1 MCVAYPGKI
10 LSIENHHAHVDFT
23 GSVVPVNISMVDV
36 APGDYVLVHAGMAI
50 QKVETEEAQEW
61 IALFRDLEDATKEMD
76 EESGFVAATVTEKMK
91 VNNESVVAVPK
102 APHKLESAASYGPET
117 EDTHHA

>member
-10 LSIENHHAHVDFT
+10 LSIENNHARVDFT
-23 GSVVPVNISMVDV
+23 GSVVPVNISLVDV

-50 QKVETEEAQEW
+50 QKVETEEAKEW

-76 EESGFVAATVTEKMK
+76 EESDSTAASKMK
-91 VNNESVVAVPK
+91 VNNESVTAIPK
-102 APHKLESAASYGPET
+102 APHKLETTASSVSET

>member
-10 LSIENHHAHVDFT
+10 LSIENNHARVDFT

-36 APGDYVLVHAGMAI
+36 EPGDYVLVHAGMAI

-61 IALFRDLEDATKEMD
+61 IALFRDLEEATEDVAD
-76 EESGFVAATVTEKMK
+76 EVPDVATTENDNAVQAES
-91 VNNESVVAVPK
+91 
-102 APHKLESAASYGPET
+102 ET
-117 EDTHHA
+117 EDIHHA

>member
-10 LSIENHHAHVDFT
+10 LSIENQHACVDFT

-36 APGDYVLVHAGMAI
+36 EIGDYVLVHAGMAI

-61 IALFRDLEDATKEMD
+61 IALFRDLEEATADIAD
-76 EESGFVAATVTEKMK
+76 EAPAVVSAEKIETTVQDESTKFEPA
-91 VNNESVVAVPK
+91 ES
-102 APHKLESAASYGPET
+102 ET

>member
-10 LSIENHHAHVDFT
+10 LSIENNHARVDFT

-36 APGDYVLVHAGMAI
+36 EPGDYVLVHAGMAI

-61 IALFRDLEDATKEMD
+61 IALFRDLEEATEDVAD
-76 EESGFVAATVTEKMK
+76 EAPDVAPTE
-91 VNNESVVAVPK
+91 NNNAVQ
-102 APHKLESAASYGPET
+102 AALEA

>member
-1 MCVAYPGKI
+1 MCVAYPGKV
-10 LSIENHHAHVDFT
+10 LAIENNHARVDFT

-50 QKVETEEAQEW
+50 QKVETEEAKEW
-61 IALFRDLEDATKEMD
+61 IALFRDEIKDAAQ
-76 EESGFVAATVTEKMK
+76 EESET
-91 VNNESVVAVPK
+91 
-102 APHKLESAASYGPET
+102 AASSVSAT

>member
-10 LSIENHHAHVDFT
+10 LSIENNHARVDFT

-61 IALFRDLEDATKEMD
+61 IALFRDLE
-76 EESGFVAATVTEKMK
+76 AATEDVADEVPDVATTENDNA
-91 VNNESVVAVPK
+91 VQAES
-102 APHKLESAASYGPET
+102 ET
-117 EDTHHA
+117 EDTYHA

>member
-10 LSIENHHAHVDFT
+10 LSIENNHARVDFT

-36 APGDYVLVHAGMAI
+36 EPGDYVLVHAGMAI

-61 IALFRDLEDATKEMD
+61 IALFRDLE
-76 EESGFVAATVTEKMK
+76 AATEDVADEVPDVATTENDNA
-91 VNNESVVAVPK
+91 VQAES
-102 APHKLESAASYGPET
+102 ET
-117 EDTHHA
+117 EDIHHA

>member
-10 LSIENHHAHVDFT
+10 LSIENNHARVDFT

-36 APGDYVLVHAGMAI
+36 VPGDYVLVHAGMAI

-61 IALFRDLEDATKEMD
+61 IALFRDLEEATEDVAD
-76 EESGFVAATVTEKMK
+76 EAPAVASPEKIEATVQD
-91 VNNESVVAVPK
+91 ESTKFVPS
-102 APHKLESAASYGPET
+102 ESET
-117 EDTHHA
+117 EGTHHA

>member
-10 LSIENHHAHVDFT
+10 LSIENQHARVDFT

-36 APGDYVLVHAGMAI
+36 EPGDYVLVHAGMAI

-61 IALFRDLEDATKEMD
+61 ISLFRDLEEATEDVAD
-76 EESGFVAATVTEKMK
+76 EVPDVATTENDNAVQAES
-91 VNNESVVAVPK
+91 
-102 APHKLESAASYGPET
+102 ET

>member
-10 LSIENHHAHVDFT
+10 LSIENNHARVDFT

-50 QKVETEEAQEW
+50 QIVETEEAQEW
-61 IALFRDLEDATKEMD
+61 IALFRDLE
-76 EESGFVAATVTEKMK
+76 AATEDVADEAPAVASPEKIEAT
-91 VNNESVVAVPK
+91 VQDESTK
-102 APHKLESAASYGPET
+102 FAPSESET
-117 EDTHHA
+117 EDTRHA

>member
-1 MCVAYPGKI
+1 MCVAYPGKV
-10 LSIENHHAHVDFT
+10 LSIENHHARVNFT

-61 IALFRDLEDATKEMD
+61 IALFQDLEDATVDAADEMNAAVQ
-76 EESGFVAATVTEKMK
+76 EKSG
-91 VNNESVVAVPK
+91 
-102 APHKLESAASYGPET
+102 LAASSVSET

>member
-10 LSIENHHAHVDFT
+10 LSIENNHARVDFT

-61 IALFRDLEDATKEMD
+61 IALFRDLEEATEDVAD
-76 EESGFVAATVTEKMK
+76 EVPDVATTENDNAVQAES
-91 VNNESVVAVPK
+91 
-102 APHKLESAASYGPET
+102 ET
-117 EDTHHA
+117 EDIHHA

>member
-10 LSIENHHAHVDFT
+10 LSIENHHACVDFT

-50 QKVETEEAQEW
+50 QKVETEEAKEW
-61 IALFRDLEDATKEMD
+61 IALFRDLEETTEDVAD
-76 EESGFVAATVTEKMK
+76 DINAAAQEESETTAS
-91 VNNESVVAVPK
+91 SV
-102 APHKLESAASYGPET
+102 SET
-117 EDTHHA
+117 EDIRHA

>member
-10 LSIENHHAHVDFT
+10 LSIEDNHARVDFT

-61 IALFRDLEDATKEMD
+61 IALFRDLEEATADAAD
-76 EESGFVAATVTEKMK
+76 VAQL
-91 VNNESVVAVPK
+91 VA
-102 APHKLESAASYGPET
+102 SAASEIRESAVAESDETAAMSASET

>member
-10 LSIENHHAHVDFT
+10 LSIENNHARVDFT

-61 IALFRDLEDATKEMD
+61 IALFRDLEEATEDVAD
-76 EESGFVAATVTEKMK
+76 EVPDVATTENDNAVQAES
-91 VNNESVVAVPK
+91 
-102 APHKLESAASYGPET
+102 ET
-117 EDTHHA
+117 EDTYHA

>member
-10 LSIENHHAHVDFT
+10 LSIENNHARVDFT

-36 APGDYVLVHAGMAI
+36 VPGDYVLVHAGMAI

-61 IALFRDLEDATKEMD
+61 IALFRDLD
-76 EESGFVAATVTEKMK
+76 EA
-91 VNNESVVAVPK
+91 
-102 APHKLESAASYGPET
+102 ET
-117 EDTHHA
+117 EAAHHA